1 MNMTQTISKDDAM
14 RKSIVDAAQKLF
26 QQFGLAKTTMEDIAK
41 AIGKGKSSL
50 YYYFATKEQ
59 IFEAVVEKEKIGIE
73 REIKSAIAKE
83 QTTSGRLKALAM
95 AKNKEIRKRRI
106 NYKITSESELPDKIC
121 MYNIIRQRFDEA
133 EQQIISDI
141 LTAGLNEGEIKIK
154 SEDDKALLL
163 TVCAITLRGLQ
174 IELSFLNSYKGNSV
188 NLINATIDV
197 LVKGIS

>member
-59 IFEAVVEKEKIGIE
+59 IFDAVVEKEKIGIE

>member
-59 IFEAVVEKEKIGIE
+59 IFDAVVEKEKIGIE

-95 AKNKEIRKRRI
+95 AKSKEIRKRRI
-106 NYKITSESELPDKIC
+106 NYKITSESELPDRIC